1 MRVYIGSAA
10 LLSALAIVFGLEVA
24 TGVTANDAG
33 LISIG
38 ALPDTTQ
45 LNGEYWRVLSF
56 GFLHWDLTH
65 LLLNTGLLLAAGP
78 IAEHRIGAV
87 RLLLVF
93 MVSSALSGTGI
104 LLKHLLLPEPGAS
117 VGASGGMFG
126 LLGLALALVFC
137 APSRKPIV
145 RYALLAVAAF
155 AFSYSVLPGISMVGH
170 VVGFTAG
177 VAIGLAI
184 SRVRPNNWLK
194 RTDKPASA

>member
-1 MRVYIGSAA
+1 MRLYIGSAA

-24 TGVTANDAG
+24 MGVTANDAG

-38 ALPDTTQ
+38 ALPDTAQ

-56 GFLHWDLTH
+56 GFLHWDLAH
-65 LLLNTGLLLAAGP
+65 LLLNSGLLLAAGP
-78 IAEHRIGAV
+78 IAEHRIGAL

-93 MVSSALSGTGI
+93 MASSALSGIGI
-104 LLKHLLLPEPGAS
+104 LLKHLLWPGLGAS

-126 LLGLALALVFC
+126 LLGLALALLFC
-137 APSRKPIV
+137 APPRKPLV
-145 RYALLAVAAF
+145 RYALLAVAVF

-184 SRVRPNNWLK
+184 SRVRPNNFF
-194 RTDKPASA
+194 KPKPLRGSA